1 MPVYDYQALDA
12 VGKTRKGR
20 LSADSQS
27 AALRRLRADGLYPKG
42 VVETSGSARHSP
54 RVGARR
60 RFFFLCRVSKVELA
74 VTLRQLANLLTA
86 GFPLLRAV
94 TMAREQTRSKALA
107 HVLSQVEERL
117 KEGAALAQALEEHPG
132 VFPDIQVG
140 LVRAAEASGTLEIVM
155 GTLADITEEQLAL
168 RRKLANALTY
178 PLVMLVVGLGV
189 VLLLVTF
196 VVPRITYIFA
206 DLKQELPLATIA
218 LIRCSDFL
226 QRAWPILLALPLLG
240 LMARRYALRTPKGR
254 LHLDRMRL
262 GIPLVGNML
271 TGFALARFARMFGTV
286 LRHGIP
292 VPQALLAVTPV
303 LGSVVL
309 EQNLAEVR
317 REVEEGVSL
326 TAALGRKPR
335 IPPLLVQMAATGES
349 GGNLDDMLLS
359 VGTMM
364 ENELMSRLAILTT
377 LFEPAMILLLGGGV
391 CFIIMAVLLPIF
403 EMSTLIH

>member
-1 MPVYDYQALDA
+1 MPVYEYQAIDA
-12 VGKTRKGR
+12 AGKTCKGR
-20 LSADSQS
+20 LSADSQG
-27 AALRRLRADGLYPKG
+27 AALRRLRAQGLYPKG
-42 VVETSGSARHSP
+42 VAEASGAIR
-54 RVGARR
+54 RARR
-60 RFFFLCRVSKVELA
+60 TGSRHLFFPLCRVSKVELA
-74 VTLRQLANLLTA
+74 VTLRQLANLLSA

-107 HVLSQVEERL
+107 HVLAQVEERL

-132 VFPDIQVG
+132 VFPHIQVG

-155 GTLADITEEQLAL
+155 GTLAGITEEQLAL

-178 PLVMLVVGLGV
+178 PLIMLVVGLGV

-196 VVPRITYIFA
+196 VVPRITRIFA
-206 DLKQELPLATIA
+206 DLKQELPLATVV
-218 LIRCSDFL
+218 LIQCSEFL
-226 QRAWPILLALPLLG
+226 QRAWPVLLALPVLG
-240 LMARRYALRTPKGR
+240 ILAGRHALRTQKGR
-254 LHLDRMRL
+254 LYWDRMRL
-262 GIPLVGNML
+262 AIPVVGNML
-271 TGFALARFARMFGTV
+271 TGFALTRFARMLGTV

-303 LGSVVL
+303 LGNVVL
-309 EQNLAEVR
+309 EQNLTEVR

-326 TAALGRKPR
+326 TLALGRKPR
-335 IPPLLVQMAATGES
+335 IPPLLVQMAAAGEA

-359 VGTMM
+359 VSAMM
-364 ENELMSRLAILTT
+364 ENELVSRLTILTA